1 MAVANQGEGQKIIT
15 KVCAYIKEHAPA
27 EDAKLLD
34 VFARRYLSSL
44 SVLDIRDRSIEDLY
58 NIVRSQLSFMNPRKP
73 GESKV
78 RVFNPS
84 KKEQGWDSPHTIIQ
98 VSNDD
103 IPFIVDSTRMV
114 INRHGHLI
122 HFIIHLG
129 GMKVIRDSNSNI
141 IEILPP
147 HMDNKNAH
155 SSAPVYIEIDRLSDA
170 NDLQE
175 LQAEIENVL
184 RDVSIAVIDWRK
196 IVRRVEESLR
206 ELDSCPQ
213 TLDAADVAEARDFL
227 RWLINNNFT
236 FLGARDYKLI
246 GDGANRA
253 LQAIPGTGLGV
264 LREELSSPSSRSYA
278 KLPPQAQKMAL
289 SKDVL
294 IIAKTNTKSTVH
306 RDDYTDYI
314 GVKRFNEKGELIGER
329 RFIGLYTSI
338 AYHSSPR
345 QIPFLRHKVAKVL
358 EELGYPPDSHDGK
371 EAVHI
376 IETLPRDDL
385 FQASQQELLDL
396 TRKIIHL
403 KERKFTR
410 LLIRKDAFARYFSCL
425 VYVPREVFNT
435 NLAIDMQDIL
445 MKSLKGIESSYTTY
459 FSDSVLARI
468 HYMIRVNPK
477 DTIEY
482 DVDEIEKKLI
492 SASRSWLDDLR
503 DQAIETFGD
512 ALGIKYFNKYKKSF
526 TASYKENYSS
536 TEAVR
541 DIEEIERLSKENSLG
556 MLFTPMHARER
567 DLLSLKL
574 FHSEQIIILS
584 DVMPI
589 IENMGLRV
597 IGERPHEVRIT
608 DGSRV
613 WINEFVMDYP
623 GHKIDIANIHDTFID
638 AFRKTW
644 FNEAENDGFNK
655 LVVLANLTWQETAM
669 LRAYAKYLRQT
680 GFTFSQQYIEQTL
693 INNAEITKALVQ
705 LFVLRFDP
713 HYSSD
718 NKSNIDTLLAD
729 IEKLLD
735 SVASLDEDRILR
747 RYLEVVQ
754 ATLRT
759 NYFQE
764 AAEGGYKSYISFK
777 FNPAA
782 ISDLPLPRPK
792 YEIFVYSPRV
802 EGVHLRAGKVARG
815 GLRWSDR
822 REDFRTEVLGLM
834 KAQQVK
840 NTVIVPEGAKGGFFV
855 KSPNLNDLSR
865 DDYQKEGIAC
875 YSIFIS
881 GLLDITDNIKDGKIV
896 PPPSVV
902 RYDEDDPY
910 LVVAA
915 DKGTATFSDIAN
927 SISKAYD
934 FWLHDAFA
942 SGGSAGYDHKKMGIT
957 SRGVW
962 VSVRRHFRELGIDPD
977 KDDFTVIGIGD
988 MAGDVFG
995 NGMLL
1000 SKHIKLLGAFNHMHI
1015 FVDPDPNPEISY
1027 EERKR
1032 LFNLPRSSWTDY
1044 NAELIS
1050 KGGGIFNRSAK
1061 SIRLSH
1067 EMKKMLG
1074 VTKDAMSPNEL
1085 IRSMLMAQVDLIFN
1099 GGIGTFVKSTN
1110 ESQLDVGDRTNDNIR
1125 LDAPELHARVI
1136 AEGGNLGM
1144 TQMARVE
1151 YSLQGGIVNTD
1162 FIDNSAGVDCSD
1174 HEVNIKILLN
1184 QLLAEGK
1191 LTLEDRNQLLEKMT
1205 NEVADLVLL
1214 DNYDQTQMLSLETT
1228 VSPQTVDLLRQYMN
1242 DLEKSGRL
1250 DRKLEFLPSNKA
1262 LQERKASNSPLTRPE
1277 LAMLLAYS
1285 KMYLKHDILK
1295 TNVPD
1300 DAFFDKYLLTAF
1312 PKPIC
1317 ENYLEQ
1323 VKRHSLRR
1331 EIISTQL
1338 TKAITD
1344 RMGISFVDR
1353 LHRETGASMD
1363 FIIRSFVV
1371 AEDIYNLEDL
1381 WKQITALDYKV
1392 DPAVQY
1398 RMMLQV
1404 YSLIRRATRWF
1415 LRNRKQN
1422 IEMQKTID
1430 IFKPLISQIIGKLP
1444 ELLDAADKE
1453 AVDVSIQDYIS
1464 HGVPSQ
1470 LAESI
1475 ANCNVLFTSLDI
1487 AEASLKYELNL
1498 EEAARTYY
1506 RLGNR
1511 LELNYLREMMNSYVV
1526 DTQWDELARAGFRD
1540 DLDRAQRKLVSRILT
1555 IKNRNGNG
1563 KIAAKNGINGKAVTT
1578 DERIDLWVKRYHFL
1592 LDRWQ
1597 KLLADIR
1604 SSDIVGF
1611 VTYSVV
1617 LRELFEFA
1625 QAS

>member
-1 MAVANQGEGQKIIT
+1 MAIANSDEGQGIINN
-15 KVCAYIKEHAPA
+15 VRAYIKEHAPA
-27 EDAKLLD
+27 QDAALLD
-34 VFARRYLSSL
+34 AFAQRYLSSL
-44 SVLDIRDRSIEDLY
+44 SVVDLRDRTTEDFY
-58 NIVRSQLSFMNPRKP
+58 NILRTQLAFMNGRKP
-73 GESKV
+73 GECRV
-78 RVFNPS
+78 RIFNPT
-84 KKEQGWDSPHTIIQ
+84 KAQYGWESPHTVIQ
-98 VSNDD
+98 ISHDD
-103 IPFIVDSTRMV
+103 VPFLVDSTRMV
-114 INRHGHLI
+114 INRYGYLI

-129 GMKVIRDSNSNI
+129 GLKVRRDSEFRITELMPSNTAEKDI
-141 IEILPP
+141 
-147 HMDNKNAH
+147 K
-155 SSAPVYIEIDRLSDA
+155 SSAPVYIEIDRITDEKLM
-170 NDLQE
+170 QE
-175 LQAEIENVL
+175 LQSEIVHVL
-184 RDVSIAVIDWRK
+184 GDVSVAVADWRK
-196 IVRRVEESLR
+196 IVRRVEDSLK
-206 ELDSCPQ
+206 ELDSSPES
-213 TLDAADVAEARDFL
+213 LDSAEIAEARDFL

-236 FLGARDYKLI
+236 FLGARDYRLI
-246 GDGANRA
+246 GDGTSRA
-253 LQAIPGTGLGV
+253 LQVVPDSGLGV
-264 LREELSSPSSRSYA
+264 LRDESSSPASKSYA

-306 RDDYTDYI
+306 RDAYTDYI
-314 GVKRFNEKGELIGER
+314 GIKRFNENGELIGER

-385 FQASQQELLDL
+385 FQASQEELLDL
-396 TRKIIHL
+396 TRQIIHL

-410 LLIRKDAFARYFSCL
+410 LLVRKDAFARYFSCL

-435 NLAIDMQDIL
+435 NLALDMQDIL
-445 MKSLKGIESSYTTY
+445 MKAFNGIECTYNTY

-468 HYMIRVNPK
+468 HYQIRVNPK

-482 DVDEIEKKLI
+482 DLDEIERKLI
-492 SASRSWLDDLR
+492 SATRSWLDDLR
-503 DQAIETFGD
+503 DQSVAT
-512 ALGIKYFNKYKKSF
+512 LGEIQGVRAFNKYRKSF
-526 TASYKENYSS
+526 SESYKENYSS
-536 TEAVR
+536 QEAVS
-541 DIEEIERLSKENSLG
+541 DMQVMETLSKDNNLG
-556 MLFTPMHARER
+556 MLFTQIQIRGREM
-567 DLLSLKL
+567 LSLKL
-574 FHSEQIIILS
+574 FHTEQIIILS

-597 IGERPHEVRIT
+597 IGERPHEVKLP

-623 GHKIDIANIHDTFID
+623 GHTVDINCIHDTFIE

-655 LVVLANLTWQETAM
+655 LVFLANLTWQETAM

-680 GFTFSQQYIEQTL
+680 GFTFSQNYIEQVL

-713 HYSSD
+713 NY
-718 NKSNIDTLLAD
+718 KSMEKTEVDQLLAFID
-729 IEKLLD
+729 KSLD

-747 RYLEVVQ
+747 RFLEVIQ

-759 NYFQE
+759 NYFQHD
-764 AAEGGYKSYISFK
+764 ASGQPKSYISLK

-792 YEIFVYSPRV
+792 FEIFVYSPRV

-840 NTVIVPEGAKGGFFV
+840 NTVIVPEGAKGGFV
-855 KSPNLNDLSR
+855 LKSPHLSNMSR
-865 DDYQKEGIAC
+865 DEYLKEGISC

-881 GLLDITDNIKDGKIV
+881 GLLDITDNIKDGSIV
-896 PPPSVV
+896 PPTDVV

-927 SISKAYD
+927 GISKAYN
-934 FWLHDAFA
+934 FWLSDAFA

-962 VSVRRHFRELGIDPD
+962 VSVKRHFRELGIDPE
-977 KDDFTVIGIGD
+977 KDDFTVVGIGD

-995 NGMLL
+995 NGLL
-1000 SKHIKLLGAFNHMHI
+1000 MSRHTKLIGAFNHLHI
-1015 FVDPDPNPEISY
+1015 FLDPDPDPAKSF

-1044 NAELIS
+1044 QPELIS
-1050 KGGGIFNRSAK
+1050 KGGGVFNRSAK
-1061 SIRLSH
+1061 SIKLSP
-1067 EMKKMLG
+1067 EIKQALA
-1074 VTKDAMSPNEL
+1074 VSKDSMSPNEL
-1085 IRSMLMAQVDLIFN
+1085 IRAMLMAPVDLIWN
-1099 GGIGTFVKSTN
+1099 GGIGTFVKSTK
-1110 ESQLDVGDRTNDNIR
+1110 ETHLDVGDRSNDNIR
-1125 LDAPELHARVI
+1125 LDAPEVRARVI
-1136 AEGGNLGM
+1136 AEGGNLGL

-1151 YSLQGGIVNTD
+1151 YSLNGGIVNTD

-1184 QLLAEGK
+1184 QLISEGK
-1191 LTLEDRNQLLEKMT
+1191 LTIEDRNKLLEQMT
-1205 NEVADLVLL
+1205 DEVAELVLL
-1214 DNYDQTQMLSLETT
+1214 DNYEQTQMLSLETT
-1228 VSPQTVDLLRQYMN
+1228 VSLQTMDLLRQYIN

-1250 DRKLEFLPSNKA
+1250 DRKLEFLPDNKA
-1262 LQERKASNSPLTRPE
+1262 LQERKQNGLPLTRPE

-1285 KMYLKHDILK
+1285 KMYLKQDILN
-1295 TNVPD
+1295 TNVPE

-1312 PKPIC
+1312 PKPIR
-1317 ENYLEQ
+1317 EKYLEQ
-1323 VKRHSLRR
+1323 LKTHSLRR
-1331 EIISTQL
+1331 EIVSTQL

-1344 RMGISFVDR
+1344 RMGISFVER

-1371 AEDIYNLEDL
+1371 AENIFNLEGMWSDITHL
-1381 WKQITALDYKV
+1381 NYQI
-1392 DPAVQY
+1392 DPRVQY
-1398 RMMLQV
+1398 KMMLQV
-1404 YSLIRRATRWF
+1404 YYLIRRSTRWF

-1422 IEMQKTID
+1422 IDLQKTIETFTPAVNELITKLPVLLD
-1430 IFKPLISQIIGKLP
+1430 GPDKDAHNAVVQEYISQ
-1444 ELLDAADKE
+1444 
-1453 AVDVSIQDYIS
+1453 
-1464 HGVPSQ
+1464 GVPEK
-1470 LAESI
+1470 LAITI
-1475 ANCNVLFTSLDI
+1475 ANCNVLFTALDI
-1487 AEASLKYELNL
+1487 VEASLKYELDL
-1498 EEAARTYY
+1498 EEVARTYY
-1506 RLGNR
+1506 RIGNR
-1511 LELNYLREMMNSYVV
+1511 LELNYLREMMNAYVV
-1526 DTQWDELARAGFRD
+1526 DTQWDELARSGFRD
-1540 DLDRAQRKLVSRILT
+1540 DLDRAQRKLAARVLT
-1555 IKNRNGNG
+1555 MKARNGNG
-1563 KIAAKNGINGKAVTT
+1563 KSGAAHHVPTT

-1592 LDRWQ
+1592 MDRWQ
-1597 KLLADIR
+1597 KLLADIK

-1617 LRELFEFA
+1617 LRELFDFA